1 MSMVADLTKHLFSLG
16 PEAIEEIAAIRWSVE
31 WPLGQQS
38 LVEAPVESAGHAD
51 RKIEAA
57 NTRRKD

>member
-1 MSMVADLTKHLFSLG
+1 LTKHLFSLG

-57 NTRRKD
+57 NTRRKV